1 MIGDII
7 SSATSLYGA
16 IKEKQNV
23 ETATA
28 TIASTDNPTHVCRPF
43 ATIRRVTSS
52 HTLASRINGVIKLRF
67 YVLC

>member
-1 MIGDII
+1 MRELIRAIT

-16 IKEKQNV
+16 IKEKQNG

-52 HTLASRINGVIKLRF
+52 HTPASRINRGIN
-67 YVLC
+67 